1 MEKKERATPFT
12 NLIEKFYMRH
22 FDKEVKRKG
31 KGKIIKGGKEREGN
45 PFHTSS
51 RETHHETF

>member
-22 FDKEVKRKG
+22 FEKEVKRKG
-31 KGKIIKGGKEREGN
+31 KEKIIKGGKRKRGQ
-45 PFHTSS
+45 PLSHL
-51 RETHHETF
+51 

>member
-22 FDKEVKRKG
+22 FEKEVRKKR
-31 KGKIIKGGKEREGN
+31 ERKK
-45 PFHTSS
+45 
-51 RETHHETF
+51 